1 MMLEPLIVRTV
12 TPPLGVP
19 GGEIEIR
26 CRGFRPDL
34 PYSSQVL
41 LGNVRAEIIS
51 ASEERINIRL
61 PESPQALG
69 VALKTGDYTSPVFPF
84 SLAQRLADGL
94 QPVCNPVITSD
105 GAVITT
111 ISGRRGQQ
119 VAQPLIKVTRRGE
132 KIPYPCEIMNPT
144 GLALDKNGQLYVSS
158 RNDGV
163 VYRYTEFEQLD
174 VVVEDAGVACGI
186 AFDSEGFLYVGD
198 RNGKIYRVDEQGNKE
213 DFATL
218 EPSISAYHLAVDSRN
233 RIYVTGPTLSLRDP
247 LYRIS
252 TEGKVQV
259 LLEGLARPQGMAF
272 LPGGDLLLAAAYQG
286 KKGIF
291 RYSPETGMM
300 VRYIAA
306 PILVGLAVSGE
317 DIFLADNSSIFWT
330 KPEGA
335 FKSIS

>member
-1 MMLEPLIVRTV
+1 MISASIVVQTV
-12 TPPLGVP
+12 TPSLGVP

-34 PYSSQVL
+34 PYSAQVL

-51 ASEERINIRL
+51 ASEELINIRL
-61 PESPQALG
+61 PDSPQALG
-69 VALKTGDYTSPVFPF
+69 ITLKTSENTSAVFPF
-84 SLAQRLADGL
+84 SPARRLAGGL
-94 QPVCNPVITSD
+94 QPVCNPVVASD
-105 GAVITT
+105 GSIITT
-111 ISGRRGQQ
+111 ISGRRGQR
-119 VAQPLIKVTRRGE
+119 VAQPLIRVTRLGE
-132 KIPYPCEIMNPT
+132 TIPYSCEVMNPT
-144 GLALDKNGQLYVSS
+144 GLALDKNGQLYISS

-174 VVVEDAGVACGI
+174 IVAEDVGVACGI
-186 AFDSEGFLYVGD
+186 VFDSEGFLYVGD
-198 RNGKIYRVDEQGNKE
+198 RSGKIYRIDENGNKKE
-213 DFATL
+213 FAAL
-218 EPSISAYHLAVDSRN
+218 EPSISAYHLAVDSLN
-233 RIYVTGPTLSLRDP
+233 RLYVTGPTLSLRDS

-252 TEGKVQV
+252 AEGKVQV
-259 LLEGLARPQGMAF
+259 LLQGLARPQGMAF

-291 RYSPETGMM
+291 RYSADTGMLTH
-300 VRYIAA
+300 YIAA

-317 DIFLADNSSIFWT
+317 DIFLADNTSIFWT

>member
-1 MMLEPLIVRTV
+1 MMPQTLIIQAAM
-12 TPPLGVP
+12 PSLGIP

-26 CRGFRPDL
+26 CKGFRPDL
-34 PYSSQVL
+34 PYSSEVL

-61 PESPQALG
+61 PECPQALG
-69 VALKTGDYTSPVFPF
+69 IALNTVDGTSPVFAF
-84 SLAQRLADGL
+84 SLAQRLAGGL
-94 QPVCNPVITSD
+94 HPVSNPVVAPD
-105 GAVITT
+105 GSVITT

-119 VAQPLIKVTRRGE
+119 VSQPLIKVTRRGE
-132 KIPYPCEIMNPT
+132 KIPYSCEIMNPT
-144 GLALDKNGQLYVSS
+144 GLAFDRNGQLFISS

-174 VVVEDAGVACGI
+174 VVVEDVGVACGI

-198 RNGKIYRVDEQGNKE
+198 RNGKIYRVDEQNNKE
-213 DFATL
+213 EFAAL
-218 EPSISAYHLAVDSRN
+218 EPSISAYHLAIDSQN

-252 TEGKVQV
+252 PEGKVQV

-291 RYSPETGMM
+291 RYSPESGTM
-300 VRYIAA
+300 VHYIAG

-335 FKSIS
+335 FNSIS